1 MEWMEEVRRKRD
13 DGRWKMS
20 HRSHRSHRI
29 LRDGLVIFVTQNS
42 LRYRLVLNN

>member
-1 MEWMEEVRRKRD
+1 MMEDVRGKREEV
-13 DGRWKMS
+13 RWKMS
-20 HRSHRSHRI
+20 HRTHRSHRI

>member
-1 MEWMEEVRRKRD
+1 MD
-13 DGRWKMS
+13 DGRSKMEDGKGKMS